1 MPSHLFLLLLRQLN
15 RMPAKM
21 ILIWATLVAWA
32 LWLGGIIAVFVFG
45 SYFRRAL
52 PDDVFHQAAHAM
64 FHVFGYYE
72 VIVCSVALLGSSVL
86 LVSYPSKQSVLLLAI
101 IVLTWGMMIAFTMGM
116 LPAMDWYLEQGN
128 QAVFL
133 KLHIKSMIA
142 LAIQAVLL
150 LIAGVIILSSNF
162 SGKAPGVESSVD
174 SDAELSFERP
184 RHVPRGL

>member
-1 MPSHLFLLLLRQLN
+1 MPSQKP
-15 RMPAKM
+15 PAKA
-21 ILIWATLVAWA
+21 ILIWVTLITWA

-45 SYFRRAL
+45 SYFRKAL

-72 VIVCSVALLGSSVL
+72 VIVCSVALLGSSLL
-86 LVSYPSKQSVLLLAI
+86 LVTYPSKQTVLLLAVI
-101 IVLTWGMMIAFTMGM
+101 ILTWGMMIAFTMGM

-128 QAVFL
+128 QAVFI

-150 LIAGVIILSSNF
+150 LIAGAIILALNWSQDDRAIDSS
-162 SGKAPGVESSVD
+162 PDPSV
-174 SDAELSFERP
+174 ELSYEQRK
-184 RHVPRGL
+184 RLPRGL